1 LAAYFHTIER
11 EQPYGSGLEGVEA
24 RSDLKDLP
32 GSGNRSRLIADERVR
47 LFFQVNSP
55 EGRRLI
61 RYLHVLAVLGSA
73 AVGLVVWWN
82 CGTAAGRI
90 FLWCGIICAA
100 EAAITILM
108 RVFSSQDRKS
118 QELAAWAWAKTVASA
133 ANGVAWSI
141 GPILLHVDNQPLSV
155 LAPVWGILNY
165 TAAAVWDGAY
175 FAPSIFAMLI
185 GVTLPAAAWLF
196 IYGGDIGFIVSICLS
211 VSLPFWM
218 ALGWLSSRKMG
229 EAIEARRE
237 IADLLEVQK
246 RQTQQIVDVQ
256 RERNRFFSAASHD
269 LRQPLHAMGLY
280 NSLFERT
287 KDEVEREEL
296 QGRLSECAANLDRQF
311 NAIIGVSQTDA
322 AVEHAEVQAYPLQDV
337 FDRVIANVGPEAAVK
352 NLRLC
357 VVRTRLWGLIAS
369 ELLERVL
376 SNLVSNAI
384 KYTPNGGVL
393 LGARRQGGRVDLYVV
408 DTGIG
413 IAQENIGLIF
423 RDFFQIAN
431 PERNSSKGFGLGLGI
446 VRRLCDGMNWRLN
459 VRSILGRGSTFIV
472 QVPLAASQA
481 ASAFPEEGAPAA
493 GATANAVDVVFVD
506 DDAFVRDAMGR
517 LLADWEFPATLCET
531 GAEAIALLRNRGPDR
546 RWHVVLDF
554 RLTGDE
560 DGLQIADKI
569 RQEFGDRVRITIM
582 SGETDDALQEG
593 ANRRGITLL
602 RKPVKPIRLRAVLS
616 SA

>member
-1 LAAYFHTIER
+1 
-11 EQPYGSGLEGVEA
+11 
-24 RSDLKDLP
+24 
-32 GSGNRSRLIADERVR
+32 
-47 LFFQVNSP
+47 
-55 EGRRLI
+55 
-61 RYLHVLAVLGSA
+61 
-73 AVGLVVWWN
+73 
-82 CGTAAGRI
+82 
-90 FLWCGIICAA
+90 
-100 EAAITILM
+100 M
-108 RVFSSQDRKS
+108 RVFSSRERQS
-118 QELAAWAWAKTVASA
+118 HELAAWAWAKTAASA
-133 ANGVAWSI
+133 ANGMAWSL
-141 GPILLHVDNQPLSV
+141 GPILLHVDNQPLSI

-175 FAPSIFAMLI
+175 FVPSIFAMLV

-196 IYGGDIGFIVSICLS
+196 IFGGDIGFIVSICLT

-246 RQTQQIVDVQ
+246 RQTQQIVDGQ

-280 NSLFERT
+280 NSLFQRT

-296 QGRLSECAANLDRQF
+296 QGRLAECAANLDRQF

-322 AVEHAEVQAYPLQDV
+322 AVEHAAVQAYPLQDI

-352 NLRLC
+352 NLRLR

-376 SNLVSNAI
+376 SNLVSNAL
-384 KYTPNGGVL
+384 KYTPNGGIL
-393 LGARRQGGRVDLYVV
+393 LGARRQNSRIDLYVV

-413 IAQENIGLIF
+413 IAQENVGLIF

-459 VRSILGRGSTFIV
+459 VRSILGRGSTFVV
-472 QVPLAASQA
+472 QVPLAISHA
-481 ASAFPEEGAPAA
+481 ASVLPEESAPAT
-493 GATANAVDVVFVD
+493 GAAANVVDVVFVD

-531 GAEAIALLRNRGPDR
+531 GAEAIALLRNSGPER

-569 RQEFGDRVRITIM
+569 RKEFGDRVRITIM
-582 SGETDDALQEG
+582 SGETDEALQEG

>member
-1 LAAYFHTIER
+1 MRTFSSRER
-11 EQPYGSGLEGVEA
+11 ES
-24 RSDLKDLP
+24 
-32 GSGNRSRLIADERVR
+32 
-47 LFFQVNSP
+47 
-55 EGRRLI
+55 
-61 RYLHVLAVLGSA
+61 H
-73 AVGLVVWWN
+73 
-82 CGTAAGRI
+82 
-90 FLWCGIICAA
+90 
-100 EAAITILM
+100 
-108 RVFSSQDRKS
+108 
-118 QELAAWAWAKTVASA
+118 ELSAWAWAKTAASA
-133 ANGVAWSI
+133 ANGIAWSI
-141 GPILLHVDNQPLSV
+141 GPILLYVENQPLSI

-175 FAPSIFAMLI
+175 FVPSIFAMLL
-185 GVTLPAAAWLF
+185 GVTLPAAVWLF
-196 IYGGDIGFIVSICLS
+196 IYGGDIGFIVGICLC

-256 RERNRFFSAASHD
+256 RERNQFFSAASHD

-280 NSLFERT
+280 NSLFQRT
-287 KDEVEREEL
+287 TDEVERKEL
-296 QGRLSECAANLDRQF
+296 QGRLSECAASLDRQF
-311 NAIIGVSQTDA
+311 NAIIGVAQTDA
-322 AVEHAEVQAYPLQDV
+322 AVERAAMLACPLQDV
-337 FDRVIANVGPEAAVK
+337 FDRVIANIGPEAAVK
-352 NLRLC
+352 NLRLR
-357 VVRTRLWGLIAS
+357 VVRTSLCGMIDP

-393 LGARRQGGRVDLYVV
+393 LGARRQGARVGLYVV

-413 IAQENIGLIF
+413 IAQQNIGLIF

-472 QVPLAASQA
+472 QVPLAIGEA
-481 ASAFPEEGAPAA
+481 ASALPVESAPAA
-493 GATANAVDVVFVD
+493 GAAANAVDVVFVD

-517 LLADWEFPATLCET
+517 LLTDWEFSATVCET
-531 GAEAIALLRNRGPDR
+531 GAEAILLLRNSSPDR
-546 RWHVVLDF
+546 KWHVVLDF
-554 RLTGDE
+554 RLTGEE